1 MTPHDKFSNS
11 VSTSA
16 KAGSFNRDQLVLDA
30 CELSRDLR
38 DKGSTPEAMLI
49 VVKRILEGAAVR
61 APLKMQEDIV
71 TNCIETFFEA
81 FAIPAPLT

>member
-1 MTPHDKFSNS
+1 M
-11 VSTSA
+11 
-16 KAGSFNRDQLVLDA
+16 
-30 CELSRDLR
+30 R